1 MNNCGSDDSHKCI
14 VKSAGENNNTNEA
27 NSIFEI
33 KLPNGQTREADIY
46 ECDKFNGC
54 LLSNFTDNSTPT
66 VEELNEK
73 CPQSGFTRDDIAQ
86 IKNLSGGD
94 PTGDCVDKDNT
105 PVVDLFRYY
114 HGLPGTINYGNDDDN
129 VFQGIDEL
137 ETSYGIEGRPSSFIF
152 TKKTFWGGVGLI
164 FVPLIVLFIPYI
176 YEAYKANGDSLI
188 FANPLPPAVQQY
200 VGTNG
205 QTIFHCFAIALV
217 TLFIIPAFVI
227 LIANGNEKEI
237 NGYINK
243 LNDKYIT
250 PDPDITE
257 NISAIGTSRDPPQS
271 REQISIQTL
280 NGYNL
285 GHFDDTGWYNL
296 FVLIGIGVF
305 LLIYAA
311 LISRIQ

>member
-14 VKSAGENNNTNEA
+14 VKSAGENNTNEA

-54 LLSNFTDNSTPT
+54 LLSGFKGITD

-73 CPQSGFTRDDIAQ
+73 CPQSGFTQDDISQ
-86 IKNLSGGD
+86 IHNLSRD
-94 PTGDCVDKDNT
+94 QIGDCIDKDTKT

-114 HGLPGTINYGNDDDN
+114 HGLPGTVNYGSEDDN

-137 ETSYGIEGRPSSFIF
+137 ETSGIEGRPYSFG
-152 TKKTFWGGVGLI
+152 TWQTVGGGLLLI
-164 FVPLIVLFIPYI
+164 VVPLIVLLIPYF
-176 YEAYKANGDSLI
+176 YEAYTANGNSLV
-188 FANPLPPAVQQY
+188 FPAAGSVAAANVEQY
-200 VGTNG
+200 AGTNG
-205 QTIFHCFAIALV
+205 QTIFHCAAIALV
-217 TLFIIPAFVI
+217 TLVIIPAFVI

-257 NISAIGTSRDPPQS
+257 NISAIGTSRDTPKS
-271 REQISIQTL
+271 RNQIPIKTITGFTL
-280 NGYNL
+280 LEL
-285 GHFDDTGWYNL
+285 GDTGWY
-296 FVLIGIGVF
+296 
-305 LLIYAA
+305 
-311 LISRIQ
+311 